1 MEHKRKLFVK
11 VTPWLVRVV
20 IAVLLIVFALGG
32 LTGYTIFR
40 FSTSDDY
47 TPVEVEP
54 TTTVEVE
61 ATTSMEVSEVTTT
74 QISTPVVEPKETY
87 YDCPLSHDVQDYI
100 RTMCEKNDIPMSLV
114 IAIIDVESSFR
125 EDAVSP
131 TNDYG
136 LMQINESN
144 HYWLTEEYGITD
156 FFDPYEN
163 IFCGITILS
172 QEYGGEQSLDKTLMA
187 YNLGLANAMELWNE
201 GIYQTSY
208 SMKVLSKMEVYD
220 AQI

>member
-1 MEHKRKLFVK
+1 MKHKRSLFVK
-11 VTPWLVRVV
+11 VTPWVVKVV
-20 IAVLLIVFALGG
+20 ITILLMVFVFGG
-32 LTGYTIFR
+32 FTGYTVFR
-40 FSTSDDY
+40 ISTPDDY
-47 TPVEVEP
+47 TPVD
-54 TTTVEVE
+54 VE
-61 ATTSMEVSEVTTT
+61 ATTTSEVETTTPVTVSEVTTT
-74 QISTPVVEPKETY
+74 PVVEPEKAY
-87 YDCPLSHDVQDYI
+87 YDCPLSHDMQDYI
-100 RTMCEKNDIPMSLV
+100 RVMSEKHDIPMSLV

-125 EDAVSP
+125 EDVVSP

-163 IFCGITILS
+163 IFAGLTILS
-172 QEYGGEQSLDKTLMA
+172 QEYSGEQSLDKTLMA
-187 YNLGLANAMELWNE
+187 YNLGLTNAMELWNE

-208 SMKVLSKMEVYD
+208 STKVLSKMEVYD